1 MQMNGRPLMR
11 SAAHAACQH
20 APARRHARCGI
31 VRLGAADSVRI
42 GLLALLASVPVGP
55 VFLSTLHRHPPHHRA
70 CVLSRCC
77 CTGPTRLQVCL
88 LAPPPAAAQGGCA
101 LSTRRGAHLR
111 APTISRACGAK
122 RRSSTW
128 PTRPLASSVRVPNS
142 RQVLT
147 SKPETITPNP
157 KP

>member
-1 MQMNGRPLMR
+1 MNGRPLMR

-20 APARRHARCGI
+20 TPARRHARFGS

-88 LAPPPAAAQGGCA
+88 LAPPPAGAHGGCA
-101 LSTRRGAHLR
+101 LSTRRGA
-111 APTISRACGAK
+111 
-122 RRSSTW
+122 
-128 PTRPLASSVRVPNS
+128 RPASQDRLNTNRGPGEHHDQGPNLWLGEGS
-142 RQVLT
+142 LLERGYCAIVHWIDVQ
-147 SKPETITPNP
+147 S
-157 KP
+157 